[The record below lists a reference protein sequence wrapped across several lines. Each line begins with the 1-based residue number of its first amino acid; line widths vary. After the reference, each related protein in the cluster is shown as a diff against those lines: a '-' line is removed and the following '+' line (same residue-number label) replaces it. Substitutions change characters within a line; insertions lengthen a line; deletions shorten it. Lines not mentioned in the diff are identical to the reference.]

1 MNEVALLSRRQTR
14 RMRPNWTGIPLAGAI
29 PQKSIYST
37 KVAIVPGMPPTTMKI
52 RGWINMNDCIMRL
65 SQLISPLVDLI
76 CWLAD
81 QDAVAFSSESWN
93 DAPEEVDHHH
103 TAEQAESMTKYWQIF
118 ENNRWH
124 WIRRSS
130 CDDHDDLT
138 EQHEKWWECHH
149 KNTATTTSP
158 TSSSLFIMSLWI
170 GMLLLRP
177 TTTTC
182 ALSQLKCTATTVCL
196 WELQPP
202 IYCHRS
208 ARSPSNGKDRM
219 ANFHPIFLLVF
230 VTILICDSDGVQFFG
245 RWVGR
250 PVWLLLPFRSRK
262 LHCWLPLWMAGHVFG
277 NAASSTSPSVSQS
290 VVQFL
295 ALCRWI
301 LNR

>member
-1 MNEVALLSRRQTR
+1 MQWRFLRNHEMTH
-14 RMRPNWTGIPLAGAI
+14 
-29 PQKSIYST
+29 
-37 KVAIVPGMPPTTMKI
+37 
-52 RGWINMNDCIMRL
+52 
-65 SQLISPLVDLI
+65 
-76 CWLAD
+76 
-81 QDAVAFSSESWN
+81 
-93 DAPEEVDHHH
+93 PEEVDHHH

-158 TSSSLFIMSLWI
+158 TSSSLFILSFWI

-230 VTILICDSDGVQFFG
+230 VTSNQSPFLFVIPTVCFLGRSPRVTFVASQIPQVALLAPSLDG
-245 RWVGR
+245 WLVGLGTTYLGMQ
-250 PVWLLLPFRSRK
+250 PAAHLPQ
-262 LHCWLPLWMAGHVFG
+262 
-277 NAASSTSPSVSQS
+277 SVSQ
-290 VVQFL
+290 
-295 ALCRWI
+295 
-301 LNR
+301 